1 MAKDNI
7 QNPTK
12 DQIEAWKKDCNAKGL
27 DIHKLIV
34 GDKVGFIHSPD
45 RKTLS
50 LAMTR
55 IAKNDIVGGVEAVLE
70 NCWLGGDT
78 EIKTVNKYFMGAANV
93 IDKLISAETAT
104 LEKL

>member
-1 MAKDNI
+1 MAEKNI

-12 DQIEAWKKDCNAKGL
+12 EQIEAWKKEYNAKGL
-27 DIHKLIV
+27 DVHKLIV
-34 GDKVGFIHSPD
+34 GDKVGYIHSPN
-45 RKTLS
+45 RQTLS
-50 LAMTR
+50 LAMQR
-55 IAKNDIVGGVEAVLE
+55 IAKNDIVGGVEAVLD

-78 EIKTVNKYFMGAANV
+78 EIKTVNKYFMGAANI